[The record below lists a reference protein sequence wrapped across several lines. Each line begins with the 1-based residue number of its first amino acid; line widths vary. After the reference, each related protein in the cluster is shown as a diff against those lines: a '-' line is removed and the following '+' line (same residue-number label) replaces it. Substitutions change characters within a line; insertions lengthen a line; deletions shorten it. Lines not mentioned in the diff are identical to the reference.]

1 MQDLAILSSY
11 FLLNRVTSLAGPFSS
26 HRDWFPVQANSATA
40 GVHWGFSFVSFS
52 YPGLKSADRSIILIA
67 HSAAEKEQWISRV
80 GKQLVIGRSSVL
92 IDDDYDWS
100 HIEACKAASHDPN
113 DPGDCTCILDLKL
126 FQGTWGGSLQNIAQR
141 SSRGVCC
148 LYFMQDFAV
157 IQRGRDPCDSA
168 ARSFSSCAKRRVEN
182 VRHATGQGSLVTR

>member
-1 MQDLAILSSY
+1 MDTRLQATVNAIRVIQPYLYQQLLWRASFLRVCQARGVQGDKGSWQDLAILSSY
-11 FLLNRVTSLAGPFSS
+11 FLLNRVTSLAGPFNS
-26 HRDWFPVQANSATA
+26 HRDWFPVQANSATV

-52 YPGLKSADRSIILIA
+52 CPGLKSADRSIILIA
-67 HSAAEKEQWISRV
+67 HSTAEKEQWISRV

-126 FQGTWGGSLQNIAQR
+126 FQGT
-141 SSRGVCC
+141 
-148 LYFMQDFAV
+148 
-157 IQRGRDPCDSA
+157 
-168 ARSFSSCAKRRVEN
+168 
-182 VRHATGQGSLVTR
+182 